1 MIQTVKGKTSKLSH
15 KSLLVPITIF
25 LRSNY
30 VDFLKSLIYHV
41 FILERFSQ
49 FILLVLLWFF
59 EISGRIKYGVG
70 FFSIINK
77 KIIKTRQKACRRIK
91 CVFFFKENKKKDRK
105 TKKEPSNYSNAFYFL

>member
-1 MIQTVKGKTSKLSH
+1 MIQTVQGKTSKLSH

-49 FILLVLLWFF
+49 FILLVLLCFF

-91 CVFFFKENKKKDRK
+91 CVFF
-105 TKKEPSNYSNAFYFL
+105 